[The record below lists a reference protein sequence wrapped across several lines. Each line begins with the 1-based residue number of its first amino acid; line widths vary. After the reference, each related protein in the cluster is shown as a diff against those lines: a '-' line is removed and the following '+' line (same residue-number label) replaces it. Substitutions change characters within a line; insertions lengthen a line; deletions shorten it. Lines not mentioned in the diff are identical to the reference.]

1 MMAVPAFLIAL
12 LFVVNTRAEVYFE
25 DRFIESNIDK
35 WEKSKYD
42 ESNLGL
48 CEYAKPKGDFD
59 DKEDGGMRTTQDARF
74 YRYSAPFNKPLSN
87 KDKIMCVQFTVKH
100 EQNIDCGGGYV
111 KLLGESFKPDD
122 FHGESPYE
130 IMFGP
135 DICGYD
141 KKIVHV
147 IFSYKGKN
155 YLVKRDIPCKSDTLT
170 HLYTLIVRPDN
181 TFEVLID
188 NKTAETGSLV
198 ADFDMI
204 PPRTID
210 DPDAK
215 KPEDWV
221 DEAEIPDP
229 DDKKPDDW
237 DQPKTIVDT
246 NAKQPEDWNEETD
259 GEWTAPMIDNPDYKG
274 EWHPKMIPNPA
285 YRGEWKPPQIP
296 NPDHFE
302 DSELYARTFAYI
314 GLDLWQVKSGT
325 IFDNFIVSDN
335 VSECQAHAEYWQK
348 RFAFEEEEEK
358 KSFEEKDKES
368 STTDNVPDESE
379 DEEVDLEEGGDASSK
394 DEL

>member
-1 MMAVPAFLIAL
+1 MFGSAFVIAL
-12 LFVVNTRAEVYFE
+12 FCLSNVHGEVYFE
-25 DRFIESNIDK
+25 DRFTEGNIDK

-48 CEYAKPKGDFD
+48 CEYAKPKGGFD
-59 DKEDGGMRTTQDARF
+59 DKEDGGMRTSQDARF

-87 KDKIMCVQFTVKH
+87 KDKTICVQFTVKH

-111 KLLGESFKPDD
+111 KLLGESFKPED

-155 YLVKRDIPCKSDTLT
+155 YLVKRDIPCKSDTLI

-188 NKTAETGSLV
+188 NKTVETGSLV
-198 ADFDMI
+198 TDFDMI
-204 PPRTID
+204 PPKTID

-285 YRGEWKPPQIP
+285 YKGEWKPPQIP
-296 NPDHFE
+296 NPDYFE
-302 DSELYARTFAYI
+302 DNELYARTFSHI

-325 IFDNFIVSDN
+325 IFDNFIVSDD
-335 VSECQAHAEYWQK
+335 VFECQAHAEYWQK
-348 RFAFEEEEEK
+348 RFAFEEEQEK
-358 KSFEEKDKES
+358 KSFEDKDKDS
-368 STTDNVPDESE
+368 STTSGLSESE
-379 DEEVDLEEGGDASSK
+379 DEEVDLEEGSDASPK